1 MVRRRLT
8 CLPQALLDL
17 GFDAPIDHVRDE
29 IEIASYGVMSTPALV
44 IDGTVVIA
52 GRSPPPTRSETQWPP
67 PRAAAEVHRGRPSW
81 PPRERLLG
89 TFDSGRG

>member
-52 GRSPPPTRSETQWPP
+52 GRVPAPDQVRDAV
-67 PRAAAEVHRGRPSW
+67 AATTS
-81 PPRERLLG
+81 
-89 TFDSGRG
+89 SG